1 MNPRR
6 RITAA
11 LVALLVLVAVAW
23 LVQQATSD
31 EPSPAFLGCAGLM
44 SGVTTSLTS

>member
-1 MNPRR
+1 MSSRR

-11 LVALLVLVAVAW
+11 LVTLLVLVAVAW

-31 EPSPAFLGCAGLM
+31 EPSPFGGASLM
-44 SGVTTSLTS
+44 SRVTTSLMS